1 VDADAAL
8 RETLNTDGMSTHRH
22 ITRALLPLLV
32 VVLVA
37 VGALARIAFAR
48 GAAPIG
54 TGVVVVN
61 TRLSYSNS
69 AAAGT
74 GIVIGSSGD
83 ILTNNH
89 VISGATKI
97 SVTVP
102 GTGHTYSAK
111 VVGYNVTGDVAV
123 LKLSNAS
130 NLKTA
135 STRSAAASIGMTVT
149 AIGNAGG
156 TGSLTHAVG
165 TVTATGQTITASDES
180 GSSETLTGLIE
191 TDANVQPG
199 DSGGPLV
206 DSSGNVVGMTTAASA
221 GGGFSFADS
230 SSTGYAIPIAKAL
243 RIAGAI
249 TSGKASSTV
258 HIGPTAFLGIS
269 VSSSDDSGYGYGSY
283 DTPGAV
289 IAGVV
294 SGGPAAGAGLQAG
307 DVILSIAG
315 RSVSSPNAVRSIVLT
330 KKPGQKVTVRYADET
345 GTYTTTVTL
354 GSGPAQ

>member
-1 VDADAAL
+1 
-8 RETLNTDGMSTHRH
+8 MSTHRQ
-22 ITRALLPLLV
+22 IIRALLPLLV
-32 VVLVA
+32 VAFVA
-37 VGALARIAFAR
+37 VGALAKIAFAR

-54 TGVVVVN
+54 TGIVVVN

-83 ILTNNH
+83 VLTNNH
-89 VISGATKI
+89 VISGATKV

-111 VVGYNVTGDVAV
+111 VVGYDVTGDVAV

-135 STRSAAASIGMTVT
+135 STRSAAASVGMTVT

-156 TGSLTHAVG
+156 TGSLTHASG
-165 TVTATGQTITASDES
+165 TVTATGQTITASDDS

-191 TDANVQPG
+191 TNADVEPG

-206 DSSGNVVGMTTAASA
+206 DTSGKVVGMTTAASA
-221 GGGFSFADS
+221 GGDFRFEDS

-243 RIAGAI
+243 KIAGAI
-249 TSGKASSTV
+249 LSGKSSSTI

-269 VSSSDDSGYGYGSY
+269 VSTADDSGYGGYY
-283 DTPGAV
+283 DTQGAV

-294 SGGPAAGAGLQAG
+294 SGGPAARAGLQAG

-315 RSVSSPNAVRSIVLT
+315 RTVSSPNAVRSIVLAR
-330 KKPGQKVTVRYADET
+330 KPGQKVAVRYGDET

-354 GSGPAQ
+354 GSGPPQ